1 MPRVFTL
8 IVNVLYCSLLFNA
21 SQNHYSYCHLTIQ
34 SFKTYSTHYHCDGGP
49 LCVARRIWLFNGI
62 LPKQYQFDDT
72 ENNKMII
79 KMFEINWL
87 LACFIF
93 RYCDYYTFVEELLFE
108 TFVNS

>member
-1 MPRVFTL
+1 MSC
-8 IVNVLYCSLLFNA
+8 ISSLLFNA

-49 LCVARRIWLFNGI
+49 YVLQGAYGYLMEF

-87 LACFIF
+87 WP
-93 RYCDYYTFVEELLFE
+93 VLFLDIVII
-108 TFVNS
+108 TPL